1 MKASFKSICFGLAIT
16 LFGMGQ
22 LPLSMAHAQQ
32 PKPPTNMERDNAR
45 DMLSSIRSDL
55 EKYYYDPNYHGMN
68 LDERFKA
75 ANEKVAQA
83 ASLAQLMG
91 IIGQVLLDLNDSHT
105 GFLPPPRTYRTD
117 YGWRMQMI
125 GDRCFAVGIK
135 PGSDAET
142 KGLKEGD
149 EVNSID
155 GLQPSRTNLWKILY
169 LYHAIRPRQGM
180 RLAVTKPDGKQ
191 EQLDVAAKV
200 REVKRVLDFTA
211 ANQGYDTGDLIREA
225 ENEAH
230 LNRHRYLEIGDT
242 FIWKMPGFD
251 LDKLQVDDMMSKVKK
266 RKSLILDLRGNG
278 GGYEETMLRLIA
290 NTFAHDVQLGQVK
303 RRKETKPLVAK
314 TRGDAAYD
322 GKIIVL
328 VDSDS
333 ASAAE
338 VFARVIQ
345 LEKRGI
351 VIGDR
356 TSGAVMRS
364 LIYPHSI
371 GYEVRFTYAVS
382 ITDADVI
389 MKDGA
394 SLEHVGVQPDEV
406 RLPSSTDLAEKRDG
420 VLAYAASLVG
430 LTITPEKA
438 GGLFPLEWKK

>member
-1 MKASFKSICFGLAIT
+1 MKGSFKSIGLGLAIT

-22 LPLSMAHAQQ
+22 FGLPAAHAQQ
-32 PKPPTNMERDNAR
+32 PKPPTGMERQNAR
-45 DMLSSIRSDL
+45 DMLSTIRSDL
-55 EKYYYDPNYHGMN
+55 EKYYYDPNYHGIN

-75 ANEKVAQA
+75 ANEKVDQA

-91 IIGQVLLDLNDSHT
+91 IIGQVLLDFNDSHT

-135 PGSDAET
+135 PGSDAEA

-149 EVNSID
+149 EIHAID

-180 RLAVTKPDGKQ
+180 RLVLTKPDGKQ
-191 EQLDVAAKV
+191 QQLDVAAKV
-200 REVKRVLDFTA
+200 REVKRVLDLTA
-211 ANQGYDTGDLIREA
+211 ANQGYDTGDLVREA
-225 ENEAH
+225 ENEAQ

-251 LDKLQVDDMMSKVKK
+251 LDKLQVDDMMSRIKK
-266 RKSLILDLRGNG
+266 SKALILDLRGNG

-290 NTFAHDVQLGQVK
+290 NVFDHDITLGEIK
-303 RRKETKPLVAK
+303 RRKETKPLVAR

-322 GKIIVL
+322 EKIVVL
-328 VDSDS
+328 VDSGS

-338 VFARVIQ
+338 LFARVVQ

-371 GYEVRFTYAVS
+371 GSRSVLLTPL
-382 ITDADVI
+382 
-389 MKDGA
+389 A
-394 SLEHVGVQPDEV
+394 SLMPI
-406 RLPSSTDLAEKRDG
+406 SS
-420 VLAYAASLVG
+420 
-430 LTITPEKA
+430 
-438 GGLFPLEWKK
+438 